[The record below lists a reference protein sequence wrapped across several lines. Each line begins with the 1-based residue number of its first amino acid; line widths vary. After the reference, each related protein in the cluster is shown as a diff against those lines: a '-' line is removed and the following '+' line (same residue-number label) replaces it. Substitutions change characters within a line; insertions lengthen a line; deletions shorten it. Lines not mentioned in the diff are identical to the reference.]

1 MTTGLL
7 NRGGRYATRRRIPLA
22 LVPLYGKAEVVRA
35 LGTSDRTEAK
45 RLHALMWVS
54 LDREFAAAQ
63 EAADKLAAEVPPLP
77 VGPSAKW
84 RAMTPEQRA
93 EWQREKDDYELGA
106 IEADERGQLEPV
118 GTQRGVVADAIAAAR
133 LRWEAEAAAE
143 RAAFAEMKATA
154 RPKAPEGTALS
165 AVMETMLK
173 RRPVGARY
181 EARVRKAIEDF
192 QTLNGQLTVEATGKP
207 HVLAF
212 MEALVAKGQSPANAN
227 LLLGIVGTVFIY
239 AMDHLHL
246 ITSNPAA
253 RIRLPDK
260 RRDKDKRRAFEE
272 PELQR
277 IFHSRVYAEDLRPA
291 AGGGEA
297 SYWLPLLALYTG
309 ARQTELGQLHPD
321 DVMQEAYRDADDKE
335 HVAWVIRIVENAA
348 RGQTVKN
355 EGSERRVPIH
365 ADLIK
370 LGFVRVAQAALANG
384 QARIFPDIVPARK
397 GILMGNW
404 SKWFGR
410 YRRKE
415 CALPAKDTPFHSFR
429 HTFKHYARLSR
440 IPNEV
445 HNEFTGHET
454 GDVADT
460 YGGMSYPLHPL
471 VEGMKQYR
479 VPGLKLPALS
489 PGLPPA

>member
-7 NRGGRYATRRRIPLA
+7 RRGGRYATRRRIPLA
-22 LVPLYGKAEVVRA
+22 LVALYGGKAEIVRA
-35 LGTSDRTEAK
+35 LGTSNLAEAK

-63 EAADKLAAEVPPLP
+63 EAADRLTVGGPAPARVPHSP
-77 VGPSAKW
+77 
-84 RAMTPEQRA
+84 
-93 EWQREKDDYELGA
+93 
-106 IEADERGQLEPV
+106 ADFDPQERII
-118 GTQRGVVADAIAAAR
+118 ADAIAAAR
-133 LRWEAEAAAE
+133 LRWEAETAAE
-143 RAAFAEMKATA
+143 RVALAEVKAISKA
-154 RPKAPEGTALS
+154 KAPDGISLS
-165 AVMETMLK
+165 VAMAAMLK
-173 RRPVGARY
+173 GRPVGARY
-181 EARVRKAIEDF
+181 EARVRKVIEDF
-192 QTLNGQLTVEATGKP
+192 NALNGELTVQAVTKH

-212 MEALVAKGQSPANAN
+212 KDALVAEGQGPANAN
-227 LLLGIVGTVFIY
+227 LLLGCVGSVLIY

-253 RIRLPDK
+253 KIRLTDK
-260 RRDKDKRRAFEE
+260 RRDREKRRAFEE
-272 PELQR
+272 PELK
-277 IFHSRVYAEDLRPA
+277 RVFESPVYSENLRPA

-309 ARQTELGQLHPD
+309 ARQTELGQFHPD

-348 RGQTVKN
+348 RGQFVKN

-370 LGFVRVAQAALANG
+370 LGFVRVAQAALAKG
-384 QARIFPDIVPARK
+384 QVRIFPDIVPDSTKR
-397 GILMGNW
+397 LMGNW

-410 YRRKE
+410 YRRLE
-415 CALPAKDTPFHSFR
+415 CALPSKDTPFHSFR
-429 HTFKHYARLSR
+429 HTFKHYARLAR

-460 YGGMSYPLHPL
+460 YGGLSYPLHPL
-471 VEGMKQYR
+471 VEGMKLYR
-479 VPGLKLPALS
+479 VSGLKLPALS
-489 PGLPPA
+489 PGLPT